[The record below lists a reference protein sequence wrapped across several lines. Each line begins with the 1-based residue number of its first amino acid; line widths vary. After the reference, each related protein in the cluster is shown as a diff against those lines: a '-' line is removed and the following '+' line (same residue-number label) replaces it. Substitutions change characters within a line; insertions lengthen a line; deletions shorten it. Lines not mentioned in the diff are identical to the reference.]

1 MSNADHV
8 TGRCQFLGSRTHPM
22 PVLFSPALFPTARH
36 VNFLLFILSQLA
48 GVTSREQGLFCFCC
62 VLSKRPVSNMQSILT
77 EHLLDSDIK
86 ASTPLGSV
94 VKHPGSRAPGPGCR
108 HWSKERIYGRKFSE
122 NQSWTCFRTLIPA
135 VWETE
140 AGASQV
146 QGPAWVT

>member
-8 TGRCQFLGSRTHPM
+8 TGRCQFLGSRTHPT
-22 PVLFSPALFPTARH
+22 PVLFSPTLFPTARH

-94 VKHPGSRAPGPGCR
+94 VKHHSSRAPGPGCR
-108 HWSKERIYGRKFSE
+108 HSEQGKHIWKEVFRKPELDLLQDFNPS
-122 NQSWTCFRTLIPA
+122 CL
-135 VWETE
+135 
-140 AGASQV
+140 GD
-146 QGPAWVT
+146 

>member
-8 TGRCQFLGSRTHPM
+8 TGRCQFLGSRTHPT

-36 VNFLLFILSQLA
+36 VNFLLFIMSQLA

-94 VKHPGSRAPGPGCR
+94 VKHRGSRAPGPGCR
-108 HWSKERIYGRKFSE
+108 HSEQGKHIWKEVFRKPELDLLQDFNPS
-122 NQSWTCFRTLIPA
+122 CL
-135 VWETE
+135 
-140 AGASQV
+140 GD
-146 QGPAWVT
+146 